1 VRGII
6 NKRGRNYSGREGSG
20 FRVRERDAVARIRS
34 PPAPIVRAGL
44 VLSYFKSL
52 LTTKYAK
59 GAKGGMLSYCL
70 KTKVKGGQEDLGVS
84 PPLEKGA
91 GGI

>member
-1 VRGII
+1 M
-6 NKRGRNYSGREGSG
+6 
-20 FRVRERDAVARIRS
+20 
-34 PPAPIVRAGL
+34 
-44 VLSYFKSL
+44 
-52 LTTKYAK
+52 KYAK

-91 GGI
+91 GGISFHTVAWLHLFALFAYFVVPLSLKAFSLQPSVYLIYLSSYKRASPCRVYPVR